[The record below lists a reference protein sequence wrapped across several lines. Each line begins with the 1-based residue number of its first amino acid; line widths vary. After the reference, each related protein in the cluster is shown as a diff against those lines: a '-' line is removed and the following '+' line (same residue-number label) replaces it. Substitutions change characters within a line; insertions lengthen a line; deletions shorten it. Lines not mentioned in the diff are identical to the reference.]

1 MAAPLRRHGAAVARA
16 GGHEPIAGTELTD
29 AEIRHAVDDEMARTV
44 SDVLVRRTG
53 SFYWSADG
61 DAAAVA
67 AVSDVLGERLGLTP
81 EQLFAQRA
89 DYAGW
94 VARNRG
100 RRISRTIN

>member
-1 MAAPLRRHGAAVARA
+1 M
-16 GGHEPIAGTELTD
+16 
-29 AEIRHAVDDEMARTV
+29 
-44 SDVLVRRTG
+44 LVRRTG